1 MNKKRTFC
9 ITLVIVIMVL
19 LWCFRSCGNSD
30 TLPEVPVET
39 EPKKTLDFSPVDGN
53 TENNITIPGVT
64 GICMEPNQT
73 EQTVHFYNPEKNNCL
88 FVISLYLS
96 DGTLIFQSK
105 YISPGEQLTDI
116 ALLTQLEQG
125 IYKNCCLLYECY
137 SLDGLTQY
145 NGSQFTIE
153 INTT

>member
-1 MNKKRTFC
+1 MKNKR
-9 ITLVIVIMVL
+9 ILYIILPIVIFAL
-19 LWCFRSCGNSD
+19 LWCFRSCGSAD
-30 TLPEVPVET
+30 PLPDVPAET
-39 EPKKTLDFSPVDGN
+39 EPKKTLDFMPVDGN

-64 GICMEPNQT
+64 GIYMEPNQT
-73 EQTVHFYNPEKNNCL
+73 EQTVSFYNPEKNNCL

-96 DGTLIFQSK
+96 DGTLIFQSEH
-105 YISPGEQLTDI
+105 ISPGEQLTDI

-125 IYKNCCLLYECY
+125 IYKKCLLVYECY

>member
-1 MNKKRTFC
+1 MKKKRTFY
-9 ITLVIVIMVL
+9 IILVIVIIAL
-19 LWCFRSCGNSD
+19 LLCFRSCRNPD
-30 TLPEVPVET
+30 TLPDVPEET
-39 EPKKTLDFSPVDGN
+39 EPKKTLDFTPVDGN
-53 TENNITIPGVT
+53 TDDTITIPGVT

-88 FVISLYLS
+88 FVISLFLS
-96 DGTLIFQSK
+96 DGTLIFQSEH
-105 YISPGEQLTDI
+105 IHPGEQLTDI

-125 IYKNCCLLYECY
+125 IYKNCCLLYESY
-137 SLDGLTQY
+137 SLDGQTQY